1 MKKAEV
7 KIGATYQAKVSDK
20 MTEVRIDSESPHGG
34 WNATNLKTNKPVRI
48 KSAQR
53 LRFETDAPAADRGI
67 AETVAAVENGNLAE
81 GVTVPEAPAG
91 GFGNCA
97 KCGNP
102 VRGEAIRKSKKFYHP
117 GCAERDGAPATKVT
131 ERKKTA
137 REDGTMSGLD
147 AAAKILEEAGEPL
160 NCKAIV
166 ERAFEKGYWKPAGK
180 TPAATLYSAILR
192 EMTVKQNAAR
202 FIKAERGMFT
212 LK

>member
-20 MTEVRIDSESPHGG
+20 LTEVRIDSESPHGG
-34 WNATNLKTNKPVRI
+34 WNATNLRTNKPVRI

-53 LRFETDAPAADRGI
+53 LRLVPGAAPAA
-67 AETVAAVENGNLAE
+67 AETETANETATRSESGSS
-81 GVTVPEAPAG
+81 G
-91 GFGNCA
+91 GFGDCA
-97 KCGNP
+97 KCGRP

-117 GCAERDGAPATKVT
+117 GCAERDTTPATKVT

-147 AAAKILEEAGEPL
+147 AAAKLLEEAGEPL
-160 NCKAIV
+160 NCKTIV

-192 EMTVKQNAAR
+192 ELQVKKDAAR
-202 FIKAERGMFT
+202 FMKADKGKFT
-212 LK
+212 LRV

>member
-7 KIGATYQAKVSDK
+7 TIGGTYQAKVSDK

-53 LRFETDAPAADRGI
+53 LRGLAGAAAVEETATEDAPAP
-67 AETVAAVENGNLAE
+67 AAV
-81 GVTVPEAPAG
+81 PSG
-91 GFGNCA
+91 GFGDCA
-97 KCGNP
+97 KCGRP

-192 EMTVKQNAAR
+192 ELNVKQDAAR
-202 FIKAERGMFT
+202 FVKADRGMFK